1 MNKIA
6 VNSNNIARASIGL
19 FGLLLLLAGSNTQI
33 NWLHQPADTIV
44 LVNQQ
49 PVTETA
55 LRVAR
60 QRSGML
66 TADISTQGRD
76 QQLLQRLIDDELILQ
91 RAEELGILQAD
102 PGIRKLLAR
111 SAIETV
117 VSKSQALPVTE
128 SELVAFYDNHQA
140 VFQQPQR
147 ITLQSAQFDDVET
160 ANTTRK
166 AVLLGQSLKKAASST
181 GAEMLPIP
189 LSPLPKHALIRY
201 LGASLTDLALT
212 LSTMEVSQPIIRGD
226 SVYLLQV
233 FENQPTTLMPLE
245 QVRETAMTELKI
257 RQRRD
262 SLATTLAELKQ
273 QASIQFNLALLEQ
286 LASTHQ

>member
-66 TADISTQGRD
+66 TADISAQGRD
-76 QQLLQRLIDDELILQ
+76 QQLLHRLIDDELILQ

-286 LASTHQ
+286 LASTDQ

>member
-66 TADISTQGRD
+66 TADISAQGRD

-160 ANTTRK
+160 ANTTRN
-166 AVLLGQSLKKAASST
+166 AVIAGQSLKKAASIT

-233 FENQPTTLMPLE
+233 FEL
-245 QVRETAMTELKI
+245 
-257 RQRRD
+257 
-262 SLATTLAELKQ
+262 
-273 QASIQFNLALLEQ
+273 
-286 LASTHQ
+286 

>member
-147 ITLQSAQFDDVET
+147 ITLQSAQFDDVKT

-233 FENQPTTLMPLE
+233 FENQLTTLMPLE

-286 LASTHQ
+286 LASTDQ

>member
-286 LASTHQ
+286 LASTDQ

>member
-66 TADISTQGRD
+66 TADISAQGRD

-233 FENQPTTLMPLE
+233 FENHPATLMPFK
-245 QVRETAMTELKI
+245 QIRATVMTELKI
-257 RQRRD
+257 RRRRD
-262 SLATTLAELKQ
+262 RLAMTLTELKQ
-273 QASIQFNLALLEQ
+273 QASIEFNSVLLEQ

>member
-160 ANTTRK
+160 ANTTRN
-166 AVLLGQSLKKAASST
+166 AVIAGQSLKKAASIT

-286 LASTHQ
+286 LASTDQ

>member
-147 ITLQSAQFDDVET
+147 ISLQSAQFDDFET

-233 FENQPTTLMPLE
+233 FENQLTTLMPLE

-286 LASTHQ
+286 LASTDQ

>member
-117 VSKSQALPVTE
+117 VSKSQALPDTE

-147 ITLQSAQFDDVET
+147 ITIQSAQFDDFET

-286 LASTHQ
+286 LASTDQ

>member
-66 TADISTQGRD
+66 TADISAQGRD

-117 VSKSQALPVTE
+117 VRQSQALPVTE

-160 ANTTRK
+160 ANTTRN
-166 AVLLGQSLKKAASST
+166 AVIAGQSLKKAASIT

-286 LASTHQ
+286 LASTDQ

>member
-160 ANTTRK
+160 ANTTRN
-166 AVLLGQSLKKAASST
+166 AVIAGQSLKKAASIA
-181 GAEMLPIP
+181 GAQILPIP
-189 LSPLPKHALIRY
+189 LSPLPKHSLIRY

-286 LASTHQ
+286 LASTDQ

>member
-66 TADISTQGRD
+66 TADISAQGRD

-147 ITLQSAQFDDVET
+147 ITLQSAQFDDFET

-201 LGASLTDLALT
+201 LGASLTDFALT

-286 LASTHQ
+286 LASTDQ

>member
-66 TADISTQGRD
+66 TADISAQGRD

-262 SLATTLAELKQ
+262 SLATTLAELTQ

-286 LASTHQ
+286 LASTDQ

>member
-147 ITLQSAQFDDVET
+147 ITIQSAQFDDFET

-233 FENQPTTLMPLE
+233 FENQLTTLMPLE

-286 LASTHQ
+286 LASTDQ